1 MKQLLKWIWLLN
13 KRLLKRPVF
22 PILLLLIPVLVLG
35 YSSIA
40 GESGSLITVALAQ
53 DGEDALASQ
62 VITDLIENT
71 QLINFLSC
79 ESTQEAEELVRRGKV
94 DSAWIFPVGLN
105 EKAAAFVSDPDP
117 ENAFV
122 RVVEREDNVALLLA
136 REKLSGKLYELCSRT
151 VYLNFL
157 RENIPEMRDASDEDL
172 LALYDGTGIT
182 TQLFV
187 LESTDGT
194 ATEIGQTNF
203 LLTPLRGLL
212 GVVIALCALAAAM
225 YHIRDTQHGT
235 FSWVALHLRPFAELG
250 CQMVAL
256 VNLGIVSTVSLV
268 FVGQTGTLLREIATI
283 LLYSL
288 CCAAFAMM
296 LRRLCGSMRALG
308 TALPLLAV
316 VMFLICPVF
325 FDLSSFKVLQY
336 LLPPTYYINTL
347 TSDRY
352 LLLMPIYTLACAA
365 VYLVAGKVLRRE

>member
-122 RVVEREDNVALLLA
+122 RVVEREDNVALMLS
-136 REKLSGKLYELCSRT
+136 RERLSAS
-151 VYLNFL
+151 VYPYLSERIYIHFL
-157 RENIPEMRDASDEDL
+157 RDLAPELDHLSDEQLLEYYHGTDL
-172 LALYDGTGIT
+172 DFDLFEFTG
-182 TQLFV
+182 
-187 LESTDGT
+187 
-194 ATEIGQTNF
+194 
-203 LLTPLRGLL
+203 
-212 GVVIALCALAAAM
+212 AAA
-225 YHIRDTQHGT
+225 
-235 FSWVALHLRPFAELG
+235 
-250 CQMVAL
+250 
-256 VNLGIVSTVSLV
+256 
-268 FVGQTGTLLREIATI
+268 GQKKTSYL
-283 LLYSL
+283 
-288 CCAAFAMM
+288 
-296 LRRLCGSMRALG
+296 
-308 TALPLLAV
+308 
-316 VMFLICPVF
+316 
-325 FDLSSFKVLQY
+325 DLSNMQ
-336 LLPPTYYINTL
+336 P
-347 TSDRY
+347 
-352 LLLMPIYTLACAA
+352 
-365 VYLVAGKVLRRE
+365 